1 MAQSITLSVVSISN
15 DIPSTGTFTI
25 SEPGGATCTPS
36 SCTKAQLQSNL
47 VVVVDSDTA
56 NSLVLTSNSGACSGI
71 ATDTVTWTV
80 INSTPTPT
88 PTQAPPTPTPT
99 STPTPTPTVN
109 TPTPTA
115 TPTPTINT
123 PTPTPTPT
131 STPTPTPITD
141 TPTPTPTPTIT
152 PNPVTFT
159 PTPTPTSTPTPT
171 PITDTPTPTPTVTPN
186 YQSWIAERNDGGDVG
201 YVQIQQGYSEG
212 DEVFVTDTSFQC
224 WTLGSLS
231 TVAPTLNITGIC
243 QTPTPTGTPTP
254 TPGLVCIGVDLEYN
268 ALSNDFEC
276 LGGPTMYLDTNDL
289 CTAVRISSRTDCT
302 NNAPAGWYSDGNQSR
317 QWNGTSFTGACE
329 VTNCP

>member
-56 NSLVLTSNSGACSGI
+56 NSLVITSNSGACSGI

-115 TPTPTINT
+115 TPTPT
-123 PTPTPTPT
+123 
-131 STPTPTPITD
+131 
-141 TPTPTPTPTIT
+141 
-152 PNPVTFT
+152 
-159 PTPTPTSTPTPT
+159 
-171 PITDTPTPTPTVTPN
+171 PTVTPTPAPSCFAV
-186 YQSWIAERNDGGDVG
+186 QTLDGATAEGACCTPRSGTFYFNA
-201 YVQIQQGYSEG
+201 
-212 DEVFVTDTSFQC
+212 
-224 WTLGSLS
+224 S
-231 TVAPTLNITGIC
+231 TVQAATAYYGNSSDCSTVSPFTRYFNVG
-243 QTPTPTGTPTP
+243 G
-254 TPGLVCIGVDLEYN
+254 EY
-268 ALSNDFEC
+268 
-276 LGGPTMYLDTNDL
+276 Y
-289 CTAVRISSRTDCT
+289 I
-302 NNAPAGWYSDGNQSR
+302 
-317 QWNGTSFTGACE
+317 WNGSSMSGPFTCPAC
-329 VTNCP
+329 P